1 MNKPQQRILV
11 VGPAW
16 VGDMVMAQSLFMT
29 LQQRFAD
36 VQVDVL
42 APVWSLPLLSRMP
55 EVNEAI
61 ALPVSHGE
69 FALGKR
75 FRAGRRLR
83 KNAYTQA
90 IVIPRS
96 FKAALVPFFA
106 GVPQRTGYRGELR
119 YGVINDIRRLDKE
132 VLTQTVQRQV
142 ALGLSDK
149 ASQPPAIPNPKLE
162 IDANNQQRLLNELEL
177 TRDKPILGMMPGAEY
192 GPSKQW
198 PIPYFYELAGK
209 LVKAGYQVWVFGSR
223 KEREIG
229 EQIASVG
236 SAVTNLCGATRLED
250 VVDLI
255 ALCDNVVAN
264 DSGLMHVACATGR
277 NVIAIYGSSS
287 PAYTPPLS
295 QNAEVIYRYLECS
308 PCFKRECPLGH
319 TNCLTGIN
327 SETIFAAIKKPE

>member
-1 MNKPQQRILV
+1 VNKPQQRILV

-29 LQQRFAD
+29 LQQRYAD

-42 APVWSLPLLSRMP
+42 APAWSLPLLSRMP

-69 FALGKR
+69 LALGKR
-75 FRAGRRLR
+75 YQTGRQLR
-83 KNAYTQA
+83 TKAYTHA

-96 FKAALVPFFA
+96 YKAALVPFFA
-106 GVPQRTGYRGELR
+106 GIPQRTGYRGELR
-119 YGVINDIRRLDKE
+119 YGLINDMRVLDKE

-142 ALGLSDK
+142 ALGLPDN
-149 ASQPPAIPNPKLE
+149 AQQPPDIPYPKLD
-162 IDANNQQRLLNELEL
+162 IDVNNQQQLLKQFEL
-177 TRDKPILGMMPGAEY
+177 TQDKPIIGMMPGAEY
-192 GPSKQW
+192 GPAKQW
-198 PIPYFYELAGK
+198 PITSYHDLAAK
-209 LVKAGYQVWVFGSR
+209 LIKAGYQVWIFGSQ

-236 SAVTNLCGATRLED
+236 SEVTNLCGATHLED

-287 PAYTPPLS
+287 PAYTPPLTN
-295 QNAEVIYRYLECS
+295 NAEVIYRYLECS
-308 PCFKRECPLGH
+308 PCFKRTCPLGH
-319 TNCLTGIN
+319 TNCLAGIKV
-327 SETIFAAIKKPE
+327 EQVLKIIKFG

>member
-1 MNKPQQRILV
+1 MNKQQQRILV

-29 LQQRFAD
+29 LKHQNPN
-36 VQVDVL
+36 VIVDVL
-42 APVWSLPLLSRMP
+42 APAWSLPLLSRMP

-75 FRAGRRLR
+75 FRIGRQLR
-83 KNAYTQA
+83 DNAYTQA
-90 IVIPRS
+90 TVIPRS

-106 GVPQRTGYRGELR
+106 GILQRTGYRGEMR
-119 YGVINDIRRLDKE
+119 YGLINDMRVLDKR

-142 ALGLSDK
+142 ALGMPEN
-149 ASQPPAIPNPKLE
+149 AEQPPAIPFPKLG
-162 IDANNQQRLLNELEL
+162 IDENNQKRLLAELEL
-177 TRDKPILGMMPGAEY
+177 NLEKPIVGMMPGAEY
-192 GPSKQW
+192 GPAKQW
-198 PIPYFYELAGK
+198 PVASYQTLASELIK
-209 LVKAGYQVWVFGSR
+209 TGYQVWVFGSE

-229 EQIASVG
+229 EQIASAGKGVI
-236 SAVTNLCGATRLED
+236 SLCGKTQLVD
-250 VVDLI
+250 VIDLI
-255 ALCDNVVAN
+255 ALCNSVVSN

-295 QNAEVIYRYLECS
+295 HNAEVIYRYLECS
-308 PCFKRECPLGH
+308 PCFKRNCPLGH
-319 TNCLTGIN
+319 TNCLNGI
-327 SETIFAAIKKPE
+327 EVDDVLKVIEADK